1 MEEEFYI
8 PEQDITFSMK
18 MVRFYFQR
26 MSWIAPNYSAKLFWK
41 LFTQPR
47 KRPLNLHHQNFL
59 QKAQSKNYTSEQFK
73 APYTVHRFG
82 CGSKKVLICH
92 GWEGRTVDFKNIIA
106 GLIQVKELE
115 IISIDFPG
123 HGTSPQNEAHLPI
136 FVDVIS
142 HFIQT
147 EPDVSVF
154 LGHSLG
160 AASLAVAVGEMGTD
174 IRDKKMIL
182 MGLHPEPSQFF
193 FQYKKITRINEKV
206 FKKCVNLAE
215 QKVSR
220 TLLDLDCHHYVEV
233 YNQNKMLFVHDTED
247 KIIHLRRVV
256 DFAQKLENAKVYHS
270 KGGGHFKHFKNQD
283 VLEVII
289 KYVNED

>member
-26 MSWIAPNYSAKLFWK
+26 MSWMAPKYSAKLFWK

-47 KRPLNLHHQNFL
+47 KRVLNLHHQNFL
-59 QKAQSKNYTSEQFK
+59 QKANSKNYISQQFN

-82 CGSKKVLICH
+82 SGSEKVLLCH
-92 GWEGRTVDFKNIIA
+92 GWEGRTVDFKNIIE
-106 GLIQVKELE
+106 GLIREKEVE

-142 HFIQT
+142 HFIQA

-160 AASLAVAVGEMGTD
+160 AASLAVAVGEMETT
-174 IRDKKMIL
+174 IQNKKLIL

-206 FKKCVNLAE
+206 FKKCVKLAE
-215 QKVSR
+215 QKVNR
-220 TLLDLDCHHYVEV
+220 TLLDLDCHHYIHV
-233 YNQNKMLFVHDTED
+233 YNQNQMLFIHDTED
-247 KIIHLRRVV
+247 KIIHLKRVKY
-256 DFAQKLENAKVYHS
+256 FAEKIQNAEVYHS
-270 KGGGHFKHFKNQD
+270 FGGGHFKHFKNQD
-283 VLEVII
+283 VLDEII
-289 KYVNED
+289 KYISKD

>member
-8 PEQDITFSMK
+8 SEQDITFSMK
-18 MVRFYFQR
+18 IVRFYFQR
-26 MSWIAPNYSAKLFWK
+26 MSWIAPNYSAKLFWQ

-59 QKAQSKNYTSEQFK
+59 QKAQSKIYISHQFK

-82 CGSKKVLICH
+82 SGSKKVLLCH
-92 GWEGRTVDFKNIIA
+92 GWEGRTVDFRNIIE
-106 GLIQVKELE
+106 GLIQDKEIE
-115 IISIDFPG
+115 VISIDFPG
-123 HGTSPQNEAHLPI
+123 HGTSAQNEAHLPI

-142 HFIQT
+142 HFIQKQ
-147 EPDVSVF
+147 PDVSVL

-160 AASLAVAVGEMGTD
+160 AASLAVAVGEIGFD
-174 IRDKKMIL
+174 FQNKKMIL

-206 FKKCVNLAE
+206 FKKCVKLAE
-215 QKVSR
+215 QKANR
-220 TLLDLDCHHYVEV
+220 TLLDIDFHHYVDV

-256 DFAQKLENAKVYHS
+256 DFAKKLENAKVYHS
-270 KGGGHFKHFKNQD
+270 KGGGHLKHFKNQD
-283 VLEVII
+283 VLEVIFHYI
-289 KYVNED
+289 NED